1 MKICKNLLS
10 HYTLKKL
17 LNLQNI
23 NIYLLSIKS
32 EGSIK
37 GMRLLDELI
46 NSNTALVKELDHNER
61 IDRVKIYNNSFY
73 DLLLLSG
80 DIIIGAKQ
88 NRMIMDNTII
98 KSKNNLEVPVSCVEK
113 NRWHYQSNRNF
124 NASDIKISPK
134 IRASK
139 DRFYENDYTNSI
151 QGKIWDDIEKISKK
165 SNYNSSSR
173 NYCDFIQKD
182 NNFEKKE
189 YEKKIN
195 NSSFNAYIVEGV
207 GKVFFEY
214 FFSEKIAKKSL
225 LKSIP
230 SYLID
235 QDNINL
241 NETKVLDLNLLRYSE
256 WKKTNNIGSGSSY
269 AVNEKNSGKAIV
281 FNNKMVHLY
290 YYFE

>member
-10 HYTLKKL
+10 HYTPKKL

-151 QGKIWDDIEKISKK
+151 QGKIWDDIEKISK
-165 SNYNSSSR
+165 NQTIIVVQEITVTLFR
-173 NYCDFIQKD
+173 RIITL
-182 NNFEKKE
+182 KKR
-189 YEKKIN
+189 I
-195 NSSFNAYIVEGV
+195 
-207 GKVFFEY
+207 
-214 FFSEKIAKKSL
+214 
-225 LKSIP
+225 
-230 SYLID
+230 
-235 QDNINL
+235 
-241 NETKVLDLNLLRYSE
+241 
-256 WKKTNNIGSGSSY
+256 
-269 AVNEKNSGKAIV
+269 
-281 FNNKMVHLY
+281 
-290 YYFE
+290 

>member
-182 NNFEKKE
+182 NNFEKKNMR
-189 YEKKIN
+189 KK
-195 NSSFNAYIVEGV
+195 
-207 GKVFFEY
+207 
-214 FFSEKIAKKSL
+214 
-225 LKSIP
+225 
-230 SYLID
+230 
-235 QDNINL
+235 
-241 NETKVLDLNLLRYSE
+241 
-256 WKKTNNIGSGSSY
+256 
-269 AVNEKNSGKAIV
+269 
-281 FNNKMVHLY
+281 
-290 YYFE
+290 